1 MWFIILLTGIVTG
14 IVFHMFY
21 QWDKETEMR
30 NRIATGSVLVLRDG
44 LVGRMIDIHRDFDC
58 PDNDDE
64 IAYDVRLFESDTIQ
78 HIHKDDIAFVVEPEE
93 TK

>member
-21 QWDKETEMR
+21 RWDKEAEMR
-30 NRIATGSVLVLRDG
+30 NRIATGSVLVLLNG
-44 LVGRMIDIHRDFDC
+44 QVGRIIDIHRDFDC

-64 IAYDVRLFESDTIQ
+64 IAYDVCLFESDAVR
-78 HIHKDDIAFVVEPEE
+78 HIHKDDIVFVVE
-93 TK
+93 KR